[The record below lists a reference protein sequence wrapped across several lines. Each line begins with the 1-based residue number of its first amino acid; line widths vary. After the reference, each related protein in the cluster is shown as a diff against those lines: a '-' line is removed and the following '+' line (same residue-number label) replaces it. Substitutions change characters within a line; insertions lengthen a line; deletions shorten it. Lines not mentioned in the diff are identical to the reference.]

1 MNKLVAL
8 IGTLRLDTLHV
19 LLLAVLIAGIGLCIW
34 LYSSRKSLLDIEKKA
49 TAMHDAFQDLEHE
62 HGKLERDHAG
72 LSARYEESK
81 ESVRREREDLQAR
94 LSTAENERRTV
105 QLRLEDSERQLEAM
119 KVREEERRAT
129 YEAERKQLLELR
141 QEVETK
147 FSEIAHTAL
156 SKSQKLFLETANES
170 FSKQKEAAAGNLK
183 SLVSPLN
190 EAIGKFEKRVESM
203 EKVRAEDKSAIFEQ
217 VKSIS
222 AQLLENRNVTNKLV
236 NALSTP
242 KGGGSWG
249 EESLRNALELA
260 GVSEH
265 CDFRQQSTDADGKR
279 PDVVIKMP
287 GGREIVID
295 SKFSWNDYRDAA
307 EETDEQ
313 RRDILLAN
321 HARKMRDHVKGLASK
336 EYWKDIENRVDFVAM
351 WVPNEGLYSVALQY
365 DRDLFDYAARNRV
378 LIVTPSTLIALAKAV
393 AYGWRQE
400 EAAKNALEAAELG
413 RELHKRLTKMAEH
426 VEKMGRQLGST
437 VKAYND
443 MTGSFERRVLSQARR
458 FEDLQLNE
466 SGTTLPKTELLEA
479 SPNNSLVATEDD
491 DESETDIEPANV
503 IT

>member
-1 MNKLVAL
+1 MNNSVAL
-8 IGTLRLDTLHV
+8 IGDVTLDTLH
-19 LLLAVLIAGIGLCIW
+19 LILIGLSVLSAGLAFW
-34 LYSSRKSLLDIEKKA
+34 LFPARKELAETREKSSALLDEFKA
-49 TAMHDAFQDLEHE
+49 LDKAHDA
-62 HGKLERDHAG
+62 LERDHAG
-72 LSARYEESK
+72 MSARLEELKASH
-81 ESVRREREDLQAR
+81 ERERADYTAR
-94 LSTAENERRTV
+94 LSTAEEARRTL
-105 QLRLEDSERQLEAM
+105 QLRLEESEKNLEAEKVRESERQAN
-119 KVREEERRAT
+119 

-147 FSEIAHTAL
+147 FSEIAQTAL
-156 SKSQKLFLETANES
+156 SKSQKLFLETANET

-222 AQLLENRNVTNKLV
+222 AHLLENRNVTSKLV

-265 CDFRQQSTDADGKR
+265 CDFRQQSTDDDGKR

-295 SKFSWNDYRDAA
+295 SKFSWNDYRAAA
-307 EETDEQ
+307 EEPDEQ
-313 RRDILLAN
+313 KRDIFLAN

-336 EYWKDIENRVDFVAM
+336 AYWKDIEHRVDFVAM

-365 DRDLFDYAARNRV
+365 DRDLFDFAARNKV

-400 EAAKNALEAAELG
+400 EAAKNAIEAAELG
-413 RELHKRLTKMAEH
+413 RELHKRLAKMAEH
-426 VEKMGRQLGST
+426 IEKMGRQLGQT
-437 VKAYND
+437 VKSYND
-443 MTGSFERRVLSQARR
+443 MTGSFERRVLVQARK
-458 FEDLQLNE
+458 FEDLHLNE
-466 SGTTLPKTELLEA
+466 SGTSISKTELLEA
-479 SPNNSLVATEDD
+479 SPNTALIL
-491 DESETDIEPANV
+491 DESVDAE
-503 IT
+503 